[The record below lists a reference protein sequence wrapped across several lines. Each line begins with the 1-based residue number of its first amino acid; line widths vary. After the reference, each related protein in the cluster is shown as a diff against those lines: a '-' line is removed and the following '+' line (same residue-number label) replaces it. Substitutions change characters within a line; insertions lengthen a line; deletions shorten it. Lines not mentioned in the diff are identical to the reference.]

1 MNLIIPVG
9 FVSTIYLWAYD
20 QLPYILPIV
29 WIVGTLTK
37 KQRNIILAFI
47 FLILLDLVSIFAIAQ
62 QALTDKD
69 LWSLGTTL
77 LVLLFLVIAWRM
89 KPKPAIDKAPASA

>member
-1 MNLIIPVG
+1 M
-9 FVSTIYLWAYD
+9 
-20 QLPYILPIV
+20 Q
-29 WIVGTLTK
+29 
-37 KQRNIILAFI
+37 KQRSILLAFA
-47 FLILLDLVSIFAIAQ
+47 FLIVIDLVSIFALAE

-77 LVLLFLVIAWRM
+77 ILLVFLLVAWRM